1 MDETAPLPFSN
12 PIRTADLVARRPL
25 RFSHVPDAA
34 ALGAIAAFV
43 GVDAVRKLRFAGE
56 LRPEGRRDWVLDAT
70 LGATV
75 VQACVV
81 TLAPVTSRIDV
92 PVIRRFVA
100 EPPPQATAVPEVEI
114 PEDDTVE
121 PLGAI
126 IDTGA
131 VMVEALALALPLY
144 PRAEGAELGDLTVAP
159 PGAEP
164 IARAANPFAA
174 LSALRDRTPGED

>member
-1 MDETAPLPFSN
+1 
-12 PIRTADLVARRPL
+12 
-25 RFSHVPDAA
+25 
-34 ALGAIAAFV
+34 
-43 GVDAVRKLRFAGE
+43 
-56 LRPEGRRDWVLDAT
+56 
-70 LGATV
+70 
-75 VQACVV
+75 
-81 TLAPVTSRIDV
+81 
-92 PVIRRFVA
+92 
-100 EPPPQATAVPEVEI
+100 VPEVEI